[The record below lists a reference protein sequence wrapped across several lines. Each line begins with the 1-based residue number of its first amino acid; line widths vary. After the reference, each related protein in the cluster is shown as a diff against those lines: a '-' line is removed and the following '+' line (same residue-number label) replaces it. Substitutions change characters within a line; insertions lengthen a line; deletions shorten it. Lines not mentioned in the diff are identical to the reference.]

1 VLPPDRQARVELELA
16 QVCELADPDGN
27 AHLLATVAERVPP
40 DDVPAGLALAL
51 WFLLYHPEEFRE
63 VFFHHEVRDAH
74 AWRSGK
80 GPPGA
85 SPAHL
90 IARAGDLRDALRA
103 FFRRAEGSGRFC
115 AVDAHALPDSV
126 WFVVRVADRVHLL
139 EGFADDGEPALHRV
153 RPAVALAFAYD
164 PADGSVLLKSP
175 LRAADRVDGLFRCF
189 GQSVL
194 GGEVTCGEE
203 VYDLDRLKG
212 PCPLPVDAPDMELAR
227 VRVLHLR
234 YPARLGRR
242 LLKLE
247 TLASD
252 TPTAIGQLLRS
263 HAGDAEELSVTYA
276 ELQVRLFVAGRAR
289 NVPVRLWRDRSSL
302 GRTPLGDRLRRCLVR
317 WGLCGG

>member
-1 VLPPDRQARVELELA
+1 M
-16 QVCELADPDGN
+16 CELADPDGN
-27 AHLLATVAERVPP
+27 AHLLATGAGRVPP

-51 WFLLYHPEEFRE
+51 WFLLHHPEEFRE

-80 GPPGA
+80 GPAGA

-126 WFVVRVADRVHLL
+126 WFVARVADRVHLL
-139 EGFADDGEPALHRV
+139 EGFADDGKPALHRV

-164 PADGSVLLKSP
+164 LADGSVLLKSP

-189 GQSVL
+189 GRAVL
-194 GGEVTCGEE
+194 GGEVTCGGEA
-203 VYDLDRLKG
+203 YDLDRLKE
-212 PCPLPVDAPDMELAR
+212 PCPLPVDALDMELAR

-234 YPARLGRR
+234 YPARLGAGSSNWRR
-242 LLKLE
+242 SP
-247 TLASD
+247 A
-252 TPTAIGQLLRS
+252 TPRPRS
-263 HAGDAEELSVTYA
+263 GSCSAPRG
-276 ELQVRLFVAGRAR
+276 
-289 NVPVRLWRDRSSL
+289 
-302 GRTPLGDRLRRCLVR
+302 
-317 WGLCGG
+317 